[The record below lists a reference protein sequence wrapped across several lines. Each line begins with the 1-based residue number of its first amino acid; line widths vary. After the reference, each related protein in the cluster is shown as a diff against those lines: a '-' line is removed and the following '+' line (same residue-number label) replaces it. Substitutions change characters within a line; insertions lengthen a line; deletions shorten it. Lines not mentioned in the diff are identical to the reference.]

1 MGLFLGFILVI
12 ILGLVIYFGGAMIVA
27 RMQKAKA
34 NDEQS
39 HRFEDKEPAQHE
51 LVQQFAQNR
60 AQERAEQQKS
70 EPEKASLPPL

>member
-34 NDEQS
+34 NDERS

-51 LVQQFAQNR
+51 LEQQFAQNR
-60 AQERAEQQKS
+60 ALERAEKKS